1 MQIFIYRPDLRP
13 NKNLDPNYIFTL
25 EGQPFFEYQK
35 DKEIL
40 RNHKIQKAQE
50 KRTEPPEWKV
60 YSY

>member
-13 NKNLDPNYIFTL
+13 NPNLDPNYIFTL

-35 DKEIL
+35 DKELL
-40 RNHKIQKAQE
+40 RDYKIRREQE
-50 KRTEPPEWKV
+50 RWKEPPEWKV